1 MDCGHFQASQTLEPK
16 WVKKHMAI
24 LAPRDLLGQIS
35 ISLVFFGDPSSAP
48 VPRHESM
55 VWYPRNPG
63 NWWDFP
69 WDSLE
74 ESDLILYQYDL
85 DGTGYLVKSIHAT
98 IGKRDASQRQFVGI
112 PSTIWGFKL
121 GVFTKSMPKSTA
133 WWVWHIDIWQNHSV
147 ADILIPWCPTR
158 WKKHVRI
165 HFDTVLKTRHCIC
178 IFMGIWCVYVVWY
191 ANIHKYYIHTRI
203 HTHKSGVFHLLLP
216 TKKQVWWYTY
226 NYSIFRHTLGKIRDL
241 TSKT

>member
-1 MDCGHFQASQTLEPK
+1 
-16 WVKKHMAI
+16 MAI